1 MLTIPA
7 KILDDIV
14 AHAREAKPY
23 ECCGLLAG
31 AGDLVIEQYRIANRV
46 GRDPQAG
53 DLFEQ
58 MSAKK
63 LTALSERQREEVA
76 YFMDTREQARAQR
89 DWQQKGLDL
98 LVVYH
103 SHPAS
108 PPYPSDTD
116 IKLAQA
122 PLAFYPNLLFVIV
135 SLMASVPDIKA
146 HRITK
151 DRSHP
156 VEFRTA

>member
-1 MLTIPA
+1 MLTIPTH
-7 KILDDIV
+7 ILDDMV

-31 AGDLVIEQYRIANRV
+31 ADGVVTQQYRITNRV
-46 GRDPQAG
+46 AQEPQAEQ
-53 DLFEQ
+53 LFQQ
-58 MSAKK
+58 MSAKS
-63 LTALSERQREEVA
+63 LTALSERQRQEVA
-76 YFMDTREQARAQR
+76 YFMDTREQVRAQR

-122 PLAFYPNLLFVIV
+122 PLTFYPDLVFIII
-135 SLMASVPDIKA
+135 SLMGAVPDITA
-146 HRITK
+146 HRIVQN
-151 DRSHP
+151 RISS
-156 VEFRTA
+156 VEFKTA